1 MESMLRS
8 KGIHTMDDLDAP
20 EEEPL
25 LELQSQHQLIFI
37 VEVCQAKRPS
47 KLGSLKGSHEKYL
60 DELARLEKTV
70 EDLKGEGTLEVI
82 EWQPGMPVVPSSGS
96 GSGAPVAQM
105 SESMGRRS
113 RPQSAGLRPGGS
125 RPQSAAA
132 SSRAHMG
139 GSVEERAAPR
149 IGAFEVSYKL
159 VNTTSGQQYG
169 PVEVFSKIGSG
180 HWPGPASQLINR
192 VQKQL
197 QVFLQSDLGGAALYQ
212 HVSHRAAAAGS
223 SLSLYRSP
231 VPCAHAIA
239 ARFARVGRRRNRS
252 PRRTQMRRR
261 RSRRDCY
268 RRQTCPTQISQ
279 HPHDRWSCRARLQ
292 APGRR
297 PRAT

>member
-1 MESMLRS
+1 VARGSAMESMLRS

-212 HVSHRAAAAGS
+212 HVSHRAAATRS
-223 SLSLYRSP
+223 SLSLSLACALCSRYRCS
-231 VPCAHAIA
+231 I
-239 ARFARVGRRRNRS
+239 
-252 PRRTQMRRR
+252 
-261 RSRRDCY
+261 
-268 RRQTCPTQISQ
+268 
-279 HPHDRWSCRARLQ
+279 RARWPQAQSLAKADADAATPKSPGLLQ
-292 APGRR
+292 AADLPD
-297 PRAT
+297 AD